1 MVRDV
6 TILGTAGRA
15 INRLQWPLCS
25 DFWTMNWD
33 DFDAFCQVV
42 DHGGFTA
49 ASRSLDRPKSS
60 LSASVAR
67 LEEQLGTRLLERTT
81 RKLRLTDAGES
92 LYRDMSRPFAQ
103 LRELAVDAMAKG
115 SRVQGTLRIAA
126 PYEFGAH
133 HLASVACRTMTL
145 HPALKVQ
152 IDVEHARVALFE
164 RHYDIVF
171 SAIEHGFA
179 PSTVVTRRVYS
190 LERGL
195 FAAPAFL
202 ARHPAPATPEDLQSL
217 PLLAGSDDT
226 SWSFAG
232 PDGTTAGVEVR
243 NPPLRSGNAEVRLQA
258 AIAGLGIARITATFC
273 APAVTRGLLVPLLAD
288 WRCAPLRIY
297 ALLPGRRLVP
307 SKVRMFLEALEDEA
321 RQQGHATAPA

>member
-1 MVRDV
+1 
-6 TILGTAGRA
+6 
-15 INRLQWPLCS
+15 
-25 DFWTMNWD
+25 MNWD

-49 ASRSLDRPKSS
+49 AARALDRPKSS

-67 LEEQLGTRLLERTT
+67 LEDQLGARLLERTT
-81 RKLRLTDAGES
+81 RKLRLTDAGDS
-92 LYRDMSRPFAQ
+92 LYRDMAPPFSQ
-103 LRELAVDAMAKG
+103 LRDLAADAMAQG

-133 HLASVACRTMTL
+133 HLASVACRTMAS

-152 IDVEHARVALFE
+152 LDVEHARVALFE
-164 RHYDIVF
+164 RQYDIVF
-171 SAIEHGFA
+171 TAIEHGDA
-179 PSTVVTRRVYS
+179 PATVVTRRVYS

-195 FAAPAFL
+195 FAAPTLL
-202 ARHPAPATPEDLQSL
+202 AQHPGLATPEDLPSL

-226 SWSFAG
+226 AWTFSGA
-232 PDGTTAGVEVR
+232 DGASASVDVR

-258 AIAGLGIARITATFC
+258 AIAGLGVARITATFC
-273 APAVTRGLLVPLLAD
+273 APAVARGLLAPLLPQ
-288 WRCAPLRIY
+288 WRCAPLRIH

-307 SKVRMFLEALEDEA
+307 AKVRVFLDALEEEA

>member
-1 MVRDV
+1 
-6 TILGTAGRA
+6 
-15 INRLQWPLCS
+15 
-25 DFWTMNWD
+25 MNWD

-49 ASRSLDRPKSS
+49 AARVLDRPKSS

-67 LEEQLGTRLLERTT
+67 LEDQLGARLLERTT

-92 LYRDMSRPFAQ
+92 LYRDMARPFTQ
-103 LRELAVDAMAKG
+103 LRELAADAMAQG

-133 HLASVACRTMTL
+133 HLASVACRTMAL
-145 HPALKVQ
+145 HPQLKVQ
-152 IDVEHARVALFE
+152 LDVEHARVALFE
-164 RHYDIVF
+164 RQYDIVF
-171 SAIEHGFA
+171 TAIEHGDA
-179 PSTVVTRRVYS
+179 PATVVTRRVYS

-195 FAAPAFL
+195 FAAPGLL
-202 ARHPAPATPEDLQSL
+202 ARHPGLATPDDLSLL
-217 PLLAGSDDT
+217 PLLAGSEDAAWT
-226 SWSFAG
+226 FSGPEGAG
-232 PDGTTAGVEVR
+232 ASVDVR

-273 APAVTRGLLVPLLAD
+273 APAVARGLLVPLLPQ
-288 WRCAPLRIY
+288 WRCTPLRIH

-307 SKVRMFLEALEDEA
+307 AKVRVFLDALEEEA
-321 RQQGHATAPA
+321 RQQGHGTAAA